1 MTTTAPPRQDLGTRV
16 AEALSSQ
23 VLNAV
28 VGIAGIAIPVV
39 AWASEKTVMR
49 DVLLAAE
56 TVLLLL
62 MVANH
67 MWLRRIYIQLR
78 RANDRHMADARYFAL
93 VRQQLERELI
103 AGFGE
108 IADGHLQVYASEVP
122 RLSVLL
128 FQALIDSGSQPK
140 RVLAADLTTNP
151 NLLTQRREYLA
162 VNRRLIE
169 GGGTVQRLFI
179 CWQDDLSRRDFAHAL
194 LTLID
199 HHRSL
204 GVQCA
209 LAVRDRLRAD
219 QAVDFVVISNA
230 AVLLEEEQG
239 DADYRRGRSS
249 VYFKQVERWAGRFE
263 SIWGHGS
270 DSAPFALQAYEATA
284 RPMLDAGTWDDAAV
298 RATASRL

>member
-1 MTTTAPPRQDLGTRV
+1 MTAEPRRDVSTRV
-16 AEALSSQ
+16 ADALSSQ
-23 VLNAV
+23 VLNAL
-28 VGIAGIAIPVV
+28 VGIAGIAIPTAAWV
-39 AWASEKTVMR
+39 AESGVLKDA
-49 DVLLAAE
+49 LLAAA

-78 RANDRHMADARYFAL
+78 RANDRHMADARYFSL
-93 VRQQLERELI
+93 VREQLERELI
-103 AGFGE
+103 SEFGE

-128 FQALIDSGSQPK
+128 FQALIDSGTEPK
-140 RVLAADLTTNP
+140 RVLAADLTTDP
-151 NLLTQRREYLA
+151 RLLSQRREYLA

-179 CWQDDLSRRDFAHAL
+179 CWQDDLVREDFARNL
-194 LTLID
+194 LTLVD

-219 QAVDFVVISNA
+219 QAVDFVVVSKA

-239 DADYRRGRSS
+239 DSDYRRGRSS
-249 VYFKQVERWAGRFE
+249 VYFKHVERWAGRFE

-270 DSAPFALQAYEATA
+270 DSAPFVLQSYESLV
-284 RPMLDAGTWDDAAV
+284 RPMLDAGTWDETAV
-298 RATASRL
+298 RGTAVRL

>member
-1 MTTTAPPRQDLGTRV
+1 MN
-16 AEALSSQ
+16 AL
-23 VLNAV
+23 
-28 VGIAGIAIPVV
+28 VGIAGVAVPVAAWV
-39 AWASEKTVMR
+39 AQRSMVK
-49 DVLLAAE
+49 DVLLAVE

-78 RANDRHMADARYFAL
+78 RANDRHMSDAQYFAR
-93 VRQQLERELI
+93 VREQLERELI

-128 FQALIDSGSQPK
+128 YQALIDSRTEPK
-140 RVLAADLTTNP
+140 RVLAADLTTDP
-151 NLLTQRREYLA
+151 NVLTQRREYLA

-169 GGGTVQRLFI
+169 AGGTVQRLFI
-179 CWQDDLSRRDFAHAL
+179 CWQDDLARQEFARAL
-194 LTLID
+194 LSLID

-219 QAVDFVVISNA
+219 QAVDFVVISKA

-263 SIWGHGS
+263 SVWGHGS
-270 DSAPFALQAYEATA
+270 DSAPFTLQSYEAA
-284 RPMLDAGTWDDAAV
+284 VRPLLDAGTWDELVVRGAA
-298 RATASRL
+298 ARL

>member
-1 MTTTAPPRQDLGTRV
+1 M

-23 VLNAV
+23 TLNAL
-28 VGIAGIAIPVV
+28 VGVAGVAVPVAAWV
-39 AWASEKTVMR
+39 AQRSMVK
-49 DVLLAAE
+49 DVLLAVE

-78 RANDRHMADARYFAL
+78 RANDRHMSDAQYFAQ

-128 FQALIDSGSQPK
+128 FQALIDSGTEPK

-162 VNRRLIE
+162 VNRRLVE
-169 GGGTVQRLFI
+169 AGGTIQRLFI
-179 CWQDDLSRRDFAHAL
+179 CWQDDLVREDFARAL
-194 LTLID
+194 LPLID

-219 QAVDFVVISNA
+219 QAVDFVVIAKA

-239 DADYRRGRSS
+239 DSDYRRGRSS

-263 SIWGHGS
+263 SVWGHGS
-270 DSAPFALQAYEATA
+270 DSAPFNLQSYEAA
-284 RPMLDAGTWDDAAV
+284 VRPLLGAGTWDETAV
-298 RATASRL
+298 QETVARL

>member
-1 MTTTAPPRQDLGTRV
+1 MASQPRRDFGTRV
-16 AEALSSQ
+16 ADALSSQ
-23 VLNAV
+23 VLNAL
-28 VGIAGIAIPVV
+28 VGLAGLVIPIA
-39 AWASEKTVMR
+39 AWAAQRSMVK

-78 RANDRHMADARYFAL
+78 RANDRHMSDAQYFAR
-93 VRQQLERELI
+93 VREQLERELI

-128 FQALIDSGSQPK
+128 YQALIDSRTEPK
-140 RVLAADLTTNP
+140 RVLAADLTTDP
-151 NLLTQRREYLA
+151 NVLTQRREYLA

-169 GGGTVQRLFI
+169 AGGTVQRLFI
-179 CWQDDLSRRDFAHAL
+179 CWQDDLVKQEFAQSL
-194 LTLID
+194 LDLIN

-219 QAVDFVVISNA
+219 QAVDFVVISKA

-239 DADYRRGRSS
+239 DAAYRRGRSS

-270 DSAPFALQAYEATA
+270 DSAPFALQSYEAA
-284 RPMLDAGTWDDAAV
+284 VRPMLDAGTWAEPTAQAAV
-298 RATASRL
+298 GRL